1 MKRSEDALETSGGGR
16 CGRPFLPKDMRW
28 ASRLCRRENAL
39 RLRFDLKR
47 VNMNV
52 YMKLYMKPSRI
63 MQIWKEE

>member
-28 ASRLCRRENAL
+28 ASRLCLRENAL

-47 VNMNV
+47 EIIKVNM
-52 YMKLYMKPSRI
+52 KLNIKPSEI
-63 MQIWKEE
+63 MQI